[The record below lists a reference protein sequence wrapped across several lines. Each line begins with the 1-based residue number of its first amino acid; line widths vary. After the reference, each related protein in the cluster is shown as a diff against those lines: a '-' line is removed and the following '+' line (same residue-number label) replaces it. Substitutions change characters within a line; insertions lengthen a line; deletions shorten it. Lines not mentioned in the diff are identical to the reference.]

1 MNTIEEKFI
10 KKYTTASGHNR
21 AFVKFTGLKTL
32 WFNTGTLC
40 NLSCDGCYI
49 ESSPINNKLLYL
61 DTKDVDRY
69 LKQIEI
75 DKLSCDT
82 IGITGGEPF
91 MNKDII
97 SILNLCAKR
106 NYNILVLTNAMQ
118 PMLNK
123 IKELKTFSNYK
134 KLTLR
139 VSLDHYSKE
148 EHENIR
154 GKNTWDK
161 ALKGIC
167 WLATN
172 NFKINIASRIINKNE
187 ELVRDGFAKLFKK
200 NNLTIDAYN
209 KNDLV
214 LFPEM
219 NSYSDTPEIT
229 TDCWDILNNNPK
241 NMMCSNSRMIV
252 KRREDSKTHIVSCTL
267 IPFERDFSY
276 GNNLKDSFKKIYL
289 NHPFCSKFCVLG
301 GASCSNNT

>member
-1 MNTIEEKFI
+1 MNDIEEKFA
-10 KKYTTASGHNR
+10 KKHTTALGHNR

-61 DTKDVDRY
+61 NTKDVDQY
-69 LKQIEI
+69 LQQI
-75 DKLSCDT
+75 KKYNFSCDT
-82 IGITGGEPF
+82 IGFTGGEPF

-97 SILNLCAKR
+97 SILNLCRKE
-106 NYNILVLTNAMQ
+106 NYNILILTNAMQ

-123 IKELKTFSNYK
+123 IKELKTFATYE
-134 KLTLR
+134 KLTIR
-139 VSLDHYSKE
+139 VSLDHYTKE
-148 EHENIR
+148 GHEYIR

-161 ALKGIC
+161 ALKGIR
-167 WLATN
+167 WLADN
-172 NFKINIASRIINKNE
+172 KFNINIASRIINKNE
-187 ELVRDGFAKLFKK
+187 EILREGFAKLFKD
-200 NNLTIDAYN
+200 NNLIIDAYN

-214 LFPEM
+214 VFPEM
-219 NSYSDTPEIT
+219 NSQSDTPEIT
-229 TDCWDILNNNPK
+229 TDCWDILNTDPK

-267 IPFERDFSY
+267 IPFEKDFSY
-276 GNNLKDSFKKIYL
+276 GNNLKKSFNKIYL

-301 GASCSNNT
+301 GASCTNN